1 MFVQLTTCFVLI
13 NSKYI
18 NQGLNL
24 DHFDITKS
32 GNLFTFLFFGLISAL
47 TFVNLFFSKKLRHS
61 SVLILLITSLI
72 GLIMVLFVN
81 YVSMKGEKVIFS
93 SLYIFLALFALYSL
107 LTLLFSRSKK
117 IHLFSNVVSTL
128 FVFLF
133 ITIIIFLQI
142 YNFKDD
148 TDIFSNGLQ
157 DPADAGI
164 IFGAAVWGG
173 NRPSPVLRERI
184 NKGYEIFKKGLI
196 RNIVLTGGGSPNEL
210 TEADVARNEL
220 IKYGIPKDL
229 LIVENTSSSTMEQLL
244 FVRDNLYIVNNWKKI
259 ILISDF
265 YHLYR
270 ITEICKFNNMN
281 SDAISSDTPLSPNAG
296 ILFSFKETFA
306 VLMFWVFGYG

>member
-1 MFVQLTTCFVLI
+1 
-13 NSKYI
+13 
-18 NQGLNL
+18 
-24 DHFDITKS
+24 
-32 GNLFTFLFFGLISAL
+32 
-47 TFVNLFFSKKLRHS
+47 
-61 SVLILLITSLI
+61 
-72 GLIMVLFVN
+72 MVLFVN